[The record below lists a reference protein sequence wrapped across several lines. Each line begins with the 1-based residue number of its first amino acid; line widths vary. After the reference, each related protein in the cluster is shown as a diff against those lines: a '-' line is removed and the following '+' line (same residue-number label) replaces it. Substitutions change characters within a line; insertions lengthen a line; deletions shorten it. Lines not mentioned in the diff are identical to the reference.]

1 MAEFNPDKF
10 LERTGNKTNGFDP
23 DAFLKRT
30 DLYNGPSLATSAIRQ
45 GAQGITGGLSD
56 ELSGGIEAVGRVV
69 GLKGLGGPIKDISLH
84 EDGPTLSGDDI
95 SAAYERGRN
104 LEREGLKR
112 DMESNPITSVGSQV
126 VGGIVSPINKI
137 TKGMGALKT
146 GATLSGVYGFGTS
159 EADNI
164 IDTAIDTGKGAAIG
178 LGTGYVGQKVANAIA
193 PTAEKVASKISQAI
207 PKKNQEN
214 IIAAADRVGLKL
226 TPAMLDD
233 TGFVER
239 LEYTLSNSPSF
250 LGQRVNR
257 AQKQA
262 YESLQSA
269 VKEATKDATNL
280 TEFQVGERVKSGI
293 TSKVGERLDPIS
305 SVFNEVKESTK
316 FIPISQKS
324 KDAIIRNIQN
334 TDEYVLTGGAGKANQ
349 YVEMLNRAQNADQVK
364 TMMTMLNSD
373 IQAAQGA
380 ERQVLMTIRSKL
392 GNLENNSITRA
403 AIAQAKDAGL
413 NKLTGKKIGSEI
425 VSDLK
430 EARQGYRKLMTDLGE
445 TAQDARLGKT
455 YGPSGFLDKVESIPS
470 ERLQQRLFNT
480 DNQRQLQ
487 NLAKNFPDE
496 FALLRQGKLRD
507 IADSAIGE
515 QGQTSVKKFLSQ
527 VEKLSPEAQEIV
539 FANNGQLLDDL
550 FTLNNALP
558 RNFNPSGSGTQ
569 AGWQEAIYSNVKD
582 IPNYLLYKGASTNLG
597 KAIGRSLDDS
607 AINTVRDVTARGVRK
622 IQNPAVRGAAELF
635 STKDL
640 RGYDR
645 WEQNGADLLK
655 EQGVDQAVIDKLKE
669 TKKGKQLLI
678 EASDAKPNSKRM
690 QSVLDKVRTGFMD
703 GGE

>member
-1 MAEFNPDKF
+1 MKPWEKYQQTSEGPWTKYSKQESD
-10 LERTGNKTNGFDP
+10 D
-23 DAFLKRT
+23 
-30 DLYNGPSLATSAIRQ
+30 GPSVAMSAIRQ

-56 ELSGGIEAVGRVV
+56 ELSGGIEAAGRVV

-84 EDGPTLSGDDI
+84 EDGPTLSVDDI
-95 SAAYERGRN
+95 NAAYERGRN

-112 DMESNPITSVGSQV
+112 DMEHNPVTSVGSQI

-146 GATLSGVYGFGTS
+146 GATLGGVYGFGTS
-159 EADNI
+159 EADNVV
-164 IDTAIDTGKGAAIG
+164 DTAIDTGKGAAIG
-178 LGTGYVGQKVANAIA
+178 LGTGYVGQKIANAIA

-280 TEFQVGERVKSGI
+280 TEYEVGNRVKSGI
-293 TSKVGERLDPIS
+293 TAKIGERLDPIS
-305 SVFNEVKESTK
+305 AVFNEVKESTK

-334 TDEYVLTGGAGKANQ
+334 TDEYILTGGAGKANQ

-413 NKLTGKKIGSEI
+413 NQSTGKRIGAEL
-425 VSDLK
+425 VGELK

-507 IADSAIGE
+507 IAESAVGE
-515 QGQTSVKKFLSQ
+515 QGQTSVKKFLNQ

-539 FANNGQLLDDL
+539 FTNNGQLLDDL

-569 AGWQEAIYSNVKD
+569 AGWQEALYSNVKD

-597 KAIGRSLDDS
+597 KAIGRSLDDG
-607 AINTVRDVTARGVRK
+607 AINTVRDVTASGVRK
-622 IQNPAVRGAAELF
+622 LQNPAVRGAAELF

-640 RGYDR
+640 RGYEK
-645 WEQNGADLLK
+645 WATEGANKLIQEAGFTK
-655 EQGVDQAVIDKLKE
+655 EELEEIKK
-669 TKKGKQLLI
+669 TKKGRELLMDVSTLKSPEKIKQR
-678 EASDAKPNSKRM
+678 ASKI
-690 QSVLDKVRTGFMD
+690 RTSFLQ